1 MGLVDLECTP
11 ALFQVKGEDA
21 QNVKT
26 KFKQSFYKYLKF
38 IIIAFVITLNS
49 PSAYS
54 AEVSFAWDDTDG
66 ATGYNIYYGFESR
79 NYSFM
84 VDIGLWTECTVSGL
98 DNDQIYYFAVT
109 AYNESEESEFS
120 DELTCCSE
128 LCDADSDFDGD
139 IDGSDLAALIEGSS
153 TIALS
158 DFAAGFGTENCG
170 N

>member
-1 MGLVDLECTP
+1 MP
-11 ALFQVKGEDA
+11 ALFKIKGKNA
-21 QNVKT
+21 RNVKT
-26 KFKQSFYKYLKF
+26 KFKQSFYSCLKL
-38 IIIAFVITLNS
+38 IIIAFFVTLNS

-54 AEVSFAWDDTDG
+54 AEVSFAWNDTDG

-98 DNDQIYYFAVT
+98 DNDRIYYFAVT

-128 LCDADSDFDGD
+128 LCDPDIDFDGD
-139 IDGSDLAALIEGSS
+139 IDGSDLAGIIADSS
-153 TIALS
+153 TFALS
-158 DFAAGFGTENCG
+158 DFAAGFGTEDCAN
-170 N
+170 